1 MTAQS
6 ITEDKAAARRR
17 HRQGFTA
24 HVEKLCQDA
33 GARTALRSGLGRGM
47 DDVRRMHRFI
57 APRLPGDRVGEAE
70 QRAYY
75 AVAAMIAAQPRQ
87 SPAGPEDPAE
97 TGADTEPDTGTEPA
111 AGPEPGRS
119 AAPGTATTASARYGT
134 SLGTAFALAVTQG
147 PGRDRKMRESTAE
160 SRLNLLT
167 RQSITGLHRHLPAS
181 VRYLR
186 SLGVPLDWAQLLDD
200 LIAWP
205 EYSGRI
211 ARRWL
216 QDYYR
221 LSSRALREHADLADR
236 QEAEA
241 AEAAAPGA

>member
-6 ITEDKAAARRR
+6 ITEGKAAARRR
-17 HRQGFTA
+17 HRQAFTV
-24 HVEKLCQDA
+24 HVEKLCLDA

-57 APRLPGDRVGEAE
+57 APWLPGDRVGETE

-75 AVAAMIAAQPRQ
+75 GVAAMIASQPRQ
-87 SPAGPEDPAE
+87 SPAERAAPAE
-97 TGADTEPDTGTEPA
+97 PEPSAGREPEPSADQ
-111 AGPEPGRS
+111 EPGRS
-119 AAPGTATTASARYGT
+119 DTPGAATTASARYGT

-147 PGRDRKMRESTAE
+147 PGRDRKMRESSAE

-221 LSSRALREHADLADR
+221 LSSRALSEHADLADR

-241 AEAAAPGA
+241 AAPGA

>member
-6 ITEDKAAARRR
+6 ITEDKAAARRK
-17 HRQGFTA
+17 HRQDYTSW
-24 HVEKLCQDA
+24 VDKLCKGDA

-57 APRLPGDRVGEAE
+57 APWLPGDRVGEAE

-75 AVAAMIAAQPRQ
+75 AVAAMIASQPRQ
-87 SPAGPEDPAE
+87 DPADLESPAEPEASGGQ
-97 TGADTEPDTGTEPA
+97 TSGRSGAPDTAPA
-111 AGPEPGRS
+111 TP
-119 AAPGTATTASARYGT
+119 ARYGT
-134 SLGTAFALAVTQG
+134 SLGTAFALAVTES
-147 PGRDRKMRESTAE
+147 PGRDREMRQSTAE

-186 SLGVPLDWAQLLDD
+186 SLEVPVDWAQLLDD

-205 EYSGRI
+205 EHSGRI
-211 ARRWL
+211 SRRWL

-221 LSSRALREHADLADR
+221 LRSRALHEHADLADR
-236 QEAEA
+236 QEAEVA
-241 AEAAAPGA
+241 HPHR

>member
-6 ITEDKAAARRR
+6 ITEDKAAARRT
-17 HRQGFTA
+17 HRQSFTA
-24 HVEKLCQDA
+24 HVEKLCLDA

-57 APRLPGDRVGEAE
+57 APRLPGDRVGETE

-75 AVAAMIAAQPRQ
+75 AVAAMIASQPRQ
-87 SPAGPEDPAE
+87 SPAEREAPAE
-97 TGADTEPDTGTEPA
+97 PEPSADQD
-111 AGPEPGRS
+111 PGRS
-119 AAPGTATTASARYGT
+119 DTPGAATTASARYGT

-211 ARRWL
+211 SRRWL

-221 LSSRALREHADLADR
+221 LSSRALSEHADLADR

-241 AEAAAPGA
+241 AAPGA